1 VTVGFDPNVLLGW
14 YQAKTNLAVA
24 SLGRGAIAGGAGT
37 AAAGQIPDA
46 PWAAGTKQPAQNSL
60 VTNALDGKAFINEK
74 AAQIDVPNANADY
87 KKLFAIYSGL
97 QTLQALANAAGDP
110 KTPSYQMTSIQQAFE
125 RGVGELNSYV
135 GSAKFDEFRLTTGT
149 VTSSAQTSMAIPT
162 IDPIANKV
170 MPSDSYTTEPIA
182 ANSTSAAVAAFQ
194 GNVVFDATVK
204 DLNGGTTTVHFD
216 FSDIVGTR
224 SMSSVASYMNA
235 QFKAAG
241 VGTRVSVDTT
251 TTKAQT
257 MTIGGVTTTVAPAQD
272 QYSFEFDGVGSE
284 PITFSAPT
292 TQAAVYVTS
301 TAGNPALPAAPG
313 SGAAAGTTTDDT
325 QQQLLKLEAGDGTDA
340 ARRPND
346 STYASSQ
353 VFSEKLP
360 DGVSGVGATAT
371 GADGSVYMLANA
383 TGTVNGQAIKGSQ
396 DAVLLKYDS
405 AGNLVYTRTLG
416 AAASASGLSLAV
428 SGTGQV
434 AIAGAVTGDL
444 DLGDSGAVAN
454 QSDSFVSLYDASG
467 NEVWTQRQGADQA
480 DQATAVAFDAS
491 GNVYVAGQTTGS
503 IGGGHAV
510 GGKDG
515 YLRAYSAAGKVL
527 STQQFGSSADDSV
540 AGIVVNGSQVL
551 VAGQDGASAMVR
563 AFDVSNPAQMTLTA
577 SRNLGTLGGG
587 SIEGIGLDGNG
598 NLLIGGGTATSLN
611 VGNTTLARAGSMDA
625 FGAQISTDL
634 TSTANDAV
642 AYWGGGGSDKITAAT
657 VAGGKVW
664 VAGTTQTA
672 LPNLPAIGTQD
683 GFVAGLDVGAGTVA
697 YSKRFTSTDQM
708 DVPSTI
714 AVDASG
720 GSVLDRLGLPTG
732 TIGSDTSQLVTSA
745 TSARAGDSFQIKAGN
760 MPAQTVTISAD
771 DTVATLTKK
780 IQSAGFFNVTIKQVD
795 SGNGVKLQLVPE
807 TNMQTFTLIAGPEGH
822 DALSALGMSPGLVR
836 ASVVDKTKGVIPAD
850 KGTQTYGLRLPT
862 GLDLNNPADI
872 KAAATAL
879 GNAITTTQSIYADLQ
894 KAAQPLSQQAQ
905 ASGTVPAYITNQIAD
920 YQQALAR
927 LSGGSSDGSSSAGGT
942 ASLVSLFG

>member
-1 VTVGFDPNVLLGW
+1 MTVGFDPNVLLGW

-24 SLGRGAIAGGAGT
+24 SAAGLLSGPSASGT
-37 AAAGQIPDA
+37 AAGQIPDA
-46 PWAAGTKQPAQNSL
+46 PWGAGIKAPAQNTL
-60 VTNALDGKAFINEK
+60 VTNAVDGKPFIDEK
-74 AAQIDVPNANADY
+74 AAKIDVPNANADY

-97 QTLQALANAAGDP
+97 QSLQALANAAGDS
-110 KTPSYQMTSIQQAFE
+110 KTPSYQLPSIQKAFQ
-125 RGVGELNSYV
+125 RGVDELNSYV
-135 GSAKFDEFRLTTGT
+135 GGAKFDEFRLTTGT
-149 VTSSAQTSMAIPT
+149 VVSSATTAMAIPT
-162 IDPIANKV
+162 IDPFAHKV
-170 MPSDSYTTEPIA
+170 LPASSYTTAPVA
-182 ANSTSAAVAAFQ
+182 ANSTTAAVAAFQ

-216 FSDIVGTR
+216 LSQISGTR

-272 QYSFEFDGVGSE
+272 QYAFEFDGVGSE

-292 TQAAVYVTS
+292 TQAAVYVSS
-301 TAGNPALPAAPG
+301 TAGNPALPPAPG
-313 SGAAAGTTTDDT
+313 SGVSSTTTTDDT
-325 QQQLLKLEAGDGTDA
+325 QQQLLKLEAGDGSDA

-346 STYASSQ
+346 STYVASQ

-360 DGVSGVGATAT
+360 DGVSGVAATTT

-383 TGTVNGQAIKGSQ
+383 TGTVNGQAIKGAQ

-416 AAASASGLSLAV
+416 AGATASGMSLAV
-428 SGTGQV
+428 SATGQV
-434 AIAGAVTGDL
+434 AIAGSVTGDL
-444 DLGDSGAVAN
+444 DLGDSGVDAT
-454 QSDSFVSLYDASG
+454 QSDSFVTLYDASG
-467 NEVWTQRQGADQA
+467 DELWSQRQGADQA
-480 DQATAVAFDAS
+480 DQATAVAFDAA

-527 STQQFGSSADDSV
+527 STQQFGSSGDDSV

-563 AFDVSNPAQMTLTA
+563 SFDISNPAQMALTA

-587 SIEGIGLDGNG
+587 SIEGVGLDGSG
-598 NLLIGGGTATSLN
+598 NLLIGGGTATNLN

-625 FGAQISTDL
+625 FGARISTDL

-683 GFVAGLDVGAGTVA
+683 GFVAGLDVGAGAVA
-697 YSKRFTSTDQM
+697 YAKRFTSTDQM
-708 DVPSTI
+708 DVPESI

-720 GSVLDRLGLPTG
+720 GSVLDRLGLPNG
-732 TIGSDTSQLVTSA
+732 TIGSDTSQLITSA
-745 TSARAGDSFQIKAGN
+745 TSARAGDTFQIKAGN
-760 MPAQTVTISAD
+760 MPPQTVTIAAD
-771 DTVATLTKK
+771 ETVVTLSKK

-807 TNMQTFTLIAGPEGH
+807 TNMQTFTLIAGPQGH
-822 DALSALGMSPGLVR
+822 DALSALGMQPGLVR
-836 ASVVDKTKGVIPAD
+836 ASTIDKTKGVIPAD
-850 KGTQTYGLRLPT
+850 RGTQTYGLRLPSD
-862 GLDLNNPADI
+862 LDLNNAADI
-872 KAAATAL
+872 KAVVTAI

-894 KAAQPLSQQAQ
+894 KAAQPASQQA
-905 ASGTVPAYITNQIAD
+905 AATGTVPAYITNQIAD

-927 LSGGSSDGSSSAGGT
+927 LSGGSGSGSTSADGT

>member
-24 SLGRGAIAGGAGT
+24 SLGGGAVASGVGT

-60 VTNALDGKAFINEK
+60 VTNAVDGKPFINEK

-97 QTLQALANAAGDP
+97 QTLQALANAANDP
-110 KTPSYQMTSIQQAFE
+110 KTPSYQMPSIQQAFE
-125 RGVGELNSYV
+125 RGMGELNSYV
-135 GSAKFDEFRLTTGT
+135 GGAKFDEFRLTTGT
-149 VTSSAQTSMAIPT
+149 VLSSASTAMAIPT
-162 IDPIANKV
+162 IDPIAHKV
-170 MPSDSYTTEPIA
+170 VPASSYTTQLIA
-182 ANSTSAAVAAFQ
+182 ANSTTAAVAAFQ
-194 GNVVFDATVK
+194 GSVVFDATVK

-251 TTKAQT
+251 STKAQT
-257 MTIGGVTTTVAPAQD
+257 MTIGGVTTTIAPAQD

-292 TQAAVYVTS
+292 TQAAVYVSS
-301 TAGNPALPAAPG
+301 TAGNPALPPPPG
-313 SGAAAGTTTDDT
+313 SGASPTATTDDT

-346 STYASSQ
+346 ATYVASQ

-360 DGVSGVGATAT
+360 DGVSGVAATTT
-371 GADGSVYMLANA
+371 GSDGSVYMLANA
-383 TGTVNGQAIKGSQ
+383 TGAVNGQAIKGDQ

-416 AAASASGLSLAV
+416 AGTSASGMALAV
-428 SGTGQV
+428 SATGQV

-444 DLGDSGAVAN
+444 AVGDSGIDAA

-467 NEVWTQRQGADQA
+467 DEVWTERQGADQA

-527 STQQFGSSADDSV
+527 STQQFGSSGDDSV
-540 AGIVVNGSQVL
+540 AGIVINGSQVL
-551 VAGQDGASAMVR
+551 VAGQDGASGMVR
-563 AFDVSNPAQMTLTA
+563 SFDISNPAQMTLTA
-577 SRNLGTLGGG
+577 SRSLGTLGGG
-587 SIEGIGLDGNG
+587 SIEGVGLDGAG
-598 NLLIGGGTATSLN
+598 NLLIGGGTAADLN

-625 FGAQISTDL
+625 FGARISTDL

-664 VAGTTQTA
+664 VAGTTQTG

-683 GFVAGLDVGAGTVA
+683 GFVAGLDVGAGAVA
-697 YSKRFTSTDQM
+697 YSKRFTSTDNM
-708 DVPSTI
+708 DVPESI
-714 AVDASG
+714 AVDAAG

-732 TIGSDTSQLVTSA
+732 TIGSDTSQLITSA
-745 TSARAGDSFQIKAGN
+745 TSARAGDTFQIKAGN
-760 MPAQTVTISAD
+760 MPAQTVTIAAD

-780 IQSAGFFNVTIKQVD
+780 IQSAGFFNVTIKQVA
-795 SGNGVKLQLVPE
+795 SGDGVKLQLTPE
-807 TNMQTFTLIAGPEGH
+807 TNMQTFTLIAGPQGH
-822 DALSALGMSPGLVR
+822 DALAALGMSPGLVR

-862 GLDLNNPADI
+862 NISLDNPADI
-872 KAAATAL
+872 KAAITAL
-879 GNAITTTQSIYADLQ
+879 SNAVTTTQAIYADLQ
-894 KAAQPLSQQAQ
+894 KAAQPASQQPT
-905 ASGTVPAYITNQIAD
+905 ASGPVPAYITNQIAD

-927 LSGGSSDGSSSAGGT
+927 LSGSTDSSSDGT
-942 ASLVSLFG
+942 ASLVSLLG